1 MAQMGRPRTFDRQQ
15 AVEQA
20 MLLFWEHGY
29 ESTSLAQLK
38 AKIGGGIS
46 APSFYAAFCSKEAL
60 FAEAVQCYLNSYGR
74 VTDCLWDNAIPPREA
89 IEQALRRSTKMQCE
103 SGHPRGCMVALGTM
117 SAPTPEYAHVVKPLS
132 DSRARTLEGF
142 VHCVERGIA
151 AGELSAKTDARSL
164 GITFNGFLLG
174 VSLLAR
180 DGIKISALN
189 ASITELMKLWNEC
202 VAKGSS

>member
-1 MAQMGRPRTFDRQQ
+1 MAQMGRPRTFDRQL

-20 MLLFWEHGY
+20 MLLFWEQGY

-60 FAEAVQCYLNSYGR
+60 FTEAVQCYLNSYGR
-74 VTDCLWDNAIPPREA
+74 VTDCLWDDTIAPREA
-89 IEQALRRSTKMQCE
+89 IELALRRSTKMQCE

-132 DSRARTLEGF
+132 ASRSRTLEGF

-151 AGELSAKTDARSL
+151 AGELSAETDARSL

-180 DGIKISALN
+180 DGVTNSALN
-189 ASITELMKLWNEC
+189 ASIAELMKLWN
-202 VAKGSS
+202 